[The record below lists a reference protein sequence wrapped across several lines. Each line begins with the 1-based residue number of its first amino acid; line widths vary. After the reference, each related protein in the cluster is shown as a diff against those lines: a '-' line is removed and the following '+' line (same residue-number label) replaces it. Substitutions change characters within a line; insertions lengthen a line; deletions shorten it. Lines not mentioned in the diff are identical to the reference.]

1 MAGKAAEK
9 ATKKTTTKKATTKK
23 MTNKVSEPTE
33 QKKTVVAKTRHFSV
47 IYGGKKLS
55 TMPSGKRPKQAANK
69 ALTSIFSQFD
79 EAQKKKMIG
88 KDIKFTLY
96 ENGKRKKNAKGELV
110 PRRIFFY
117 VGKREETK
125 KMTGGKPANISI
137 SHEVITYCNDCK
149 DRIEKLK
156 TIDPDNVLSKKQVN
170 KNIRLFKKYVK
181 AADDKKPELDEHI
194 KKFMKEYEAIVNC
207 TKCKKEQKT
216 ISYKFTNI
224 VKKLDTN
231 DFTDEEKKITSEF
244 IDSLEEQDKKVDEKK
259 EEEVKEEVKKEEPKK
274 TKKTVPKKKQQQ

>member
-9 ATKKTTTKKATTKK
+9 ATKKATTKK
-23 MTNKVSEPTE
+23 TTTKKVSEPTE

-137 SHEVITYCNDCK
+137 SHEVITYCNYFK

-156 TIDPDNVLSKKQVN
+156 TIVPDNILSKN
-170 KNIRLFKKYVK
+170 
-181 AADDKKPELDEHI
+181 
-194 KKFMKEYEAIVNC
+194 
-207 TKCKKEQKT
+207 
-216 ISYKFTNI
+216 
-224 VKKLDTN
+224 
-231 DFTDEEKKITSEF
+231 
-244 IDSLEEQDKKVDEKK
+244 
-259 EEEVKEEVKKEEPKK
+259 
-274 TKKTVPKKKQQQ
+274 